1 MRASYWYE
9 NLESVLDCKL
19 SVITNEKN
27 AENDNIYYVNNNKT
41 SFLSKLIH
49 DKGVAWKKSIFYF
62 LQGNNKIYPDLVI
75 ITGGPFMHFGLS
87 DFFRRKYNSKI
98 ILDYRDPFS
107 NNPIF
112 QNSRIKKMI
121 KSFFERKFNSKAD
134 AIITVNKYCAK
145 LIPHFYSKKNAI
157 IQNGYDESVELS
169 CINNIDKLP
178 LKIIYAGKLYFSL
191 DNIAHAIRNE
201 ECVLT
206 YMGADYKNVNST
218 NSIKN
223 KGLLS
228 YEDTLEQ
235 MQEHHVGLIQS
246 TAYKHQS
253 TTKVFDYIR
262 SKLIILVV
270 LNKKSDSE
278 SSLKDELKS
287 FPNVF
292 WCNNNANS
300 ISEQIQKIKQHKYIE
315 IDNKLVEKYSRRNQM
330 IILKE
335 LIEKLID
342 EN

>member
-1 MRASYWYE
+1 
-9 NLESVLDCKL
+9 
-19 SVITNEKN
+19 
-27 AENDNIYYVNNNKT
+27 
-41 SFLSKLIH
+41 
-49 DKGVAWKKSIFYF
+49 
-62 LQGNNKIYPDLVI
+62 
-75 ITGGPFMHFGLS
+75 MHFGLS
-87 DFFRRKYNSKI
+87 DLFHKKYNSKV

-112 QNSRIKKMI
+112 QNSRIKILI
-121 KSFFERKFNSKAD
+121 KSFFEKKFNSSAD

-145 LIPHFYSKKNAI
+145 LIPHFYNKKNAI
-157 IQNGYDESVELS
+157 IQNGYDESVAIS
-169 CINNIDKLP
+169 SINNPDKYP
-178 LKIIYAGKLYFSL
+178 VKIIYAGKLYFSL
-191 DNIAHAIRNE
+191 DNIDHAIRNE

-206 YMGADYKNVNST
+206 YMGVDYENVIPTDIIN
-218 NSIKN
+218 N

-228 YEDTLEQ
+228 YKDTLEQ

-246 TAYKHQS
+246 TAYRHQS

-270 LNKKSDSE
+270 LNKESDSE

-315 IDNKLVEKYSRRNQM
+315 VDNMLVEKYSRRNQM
-330 IILKE
+330 IILKD
-335 LIEKLID
+335 LIEKLIN